1 MSRVGP
7 QGALGGWRAAR
18 ARIGPLRFGLALG
31 LAAWLPM
38 LVLSALAGTAWGGVE
53 VPFLAN
59 ISTHVRLLLVVPL
72 LAAAGAWASPHVER
86 LLQHLEQSE
95 IVPPAAVPGLRE
107 AAATWTRQFDS
118 PGVLVLLA
126 VAAVALSLPGSA
138 FDLPADV
145 TSWRHPGVAE
155 GTAASAAG
163 WWYQVVALPLMR
175 LMFLRWGWRLVTWAG
190 FLWRLSRLPLELRPT
205 HPDLSGGLGYLAV
218 VQSYFATATFAA
230 SAVGAAA
237 YAEQML
243 HTGAPL
249 AGITSTAIVTVV
261 VSVVL
266 LVGPL
271 LFFTPRLLDT
281 KRRALD
287 THGLL
292 AARYTREFDR
302 KWIGGAG
309 PGEDLLGSA
318 DIQSL
323 ADLAN
328 SYEVVR
334 RMRVTTFGLPLL
346 MIFLVATV
354 APLLLLVP
362 LAFPT
367 EEILRRLLHLVLGG

>member
-1 MSRVGP
+1 
-7 QGALGGWRAAR
+7 
-18 ARIGPLRFGLALG
+18 
-31 LAAWLPM
+31 
-38 LVLSALAGTAWGGVE
+38 
-53 VPFLAN
+53 
-59 ISTHVRLLLVVPL
+59 
-72 LAAAGAWASPHVER
+72 
-86 LLQHLEQSE
+86 
-95 IVPPAAVPGLRE
+95 
-107 AAATWTRQFDS
+107 
-118 PGVLVLLA
+118 
-126 VAAVALSLPGSA
+126 
-138 FDLPADV
+138 
-145 TSWRHPGVAE
+145 
-155 GTAASAAG
+155 
-163 WWYQVVALPLMR
+163 MR